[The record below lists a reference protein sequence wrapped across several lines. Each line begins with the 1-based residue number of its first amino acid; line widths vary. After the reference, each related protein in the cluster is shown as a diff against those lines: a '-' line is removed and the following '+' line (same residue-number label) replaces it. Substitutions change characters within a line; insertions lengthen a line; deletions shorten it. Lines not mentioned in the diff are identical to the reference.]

1 LVIIEVW
8 RGSIY
13 ILIELQLES
22 VQRILSTA
30 GPAAAAEIWQLAFSL
45 AKVMAHA
52 CHGRRAPKAI
62 QLQHAP
68 WDGEDAA
75 FVPHRAT
82 LASTRC
88 LRGYPGAA
96 ELG

>member
-1 LVIIEVW
+1 MVIIEVW

-13 ILIELQLES
+13 AALES

-52 CHGRRAPKAI
+52 RHGRRAPKAI

-75 FVPHRAT
+75 FVPHRHA
-82 LASTRC
+82 
-88 LRGYPGAA
+88 G
-96 ELG
+96 E